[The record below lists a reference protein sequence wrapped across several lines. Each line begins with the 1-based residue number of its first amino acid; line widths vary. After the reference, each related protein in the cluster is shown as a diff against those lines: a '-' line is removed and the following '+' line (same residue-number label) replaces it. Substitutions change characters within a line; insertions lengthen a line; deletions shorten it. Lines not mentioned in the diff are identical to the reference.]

1 MPKAKT
7 KEFIFSK
14 NMLKKMGRRIKPNL
28 LVLGASGGLANA
40 FLHSLV
46 HHRNLFNRLVLLD
59 KNKKLISNPY
69 VDHKN
74 LEYVFLNKEIKLPS
88 GKKEYRSILK
98 KYRINIVVDLTD
110 ADSIPLI
117 EASNE
122 AGVDYINTAINGN
135 KKTLSN
141 LISEIF
147 SKKHKWN
154 GARNILCAGMN
165 PGNVNMFVRYGI
177 EKFGVPEEIVHFE
190 YDTSMIARRWKAM
203 ITWSIHEFLIEN
215 VYDPGGIALG
225 KDKVKL
231 LLPNALSNT
240 EDMRSV
246 LKPILKLNEYPHGAL
261 VLHEENLTL
270 SRKYNI
276 PSKFLYAVHMK
287 TMDALSKIYKQ
298 EKDVNQQQ
306 LDAADNL
313 INILD
318 GSENIGVLLRY
329 KNKKAYYLNTVP
341 NISIM
346 GTNATYLQASIGIFA
361 ALFVLLVD
369 KLKKGTYFVEDLYDT
384 HYKYYMFDNLR
395 VQEFV
400 FTQDKL
406 NGYNPQVR
414 LRRKNRFEHLY
425 F

>member
-1 MPKAKT
+1 MSRKT
-7 KEFIFSK
+7 
-14 NMLKKMGRRIKPNL
+14 KPNL

-40 FLHSLV
+40 FLHNLV
-46 HHRNLFNRLVLLD
+46 HHRDLFNKLVLLD
-59 KNKKLISNPY
+59 KNKKLADNPY
-69 VDHKN
+69 IDHKY
-74 LEYVFLNKEIKLPS
+74 LDYVFLNQEIKLPS

-122 AGVDYINTAINGN
+122 AGVDYINTAINDN
-135 KKTLSN
+135 KKTISN

-147 SKKHKWN
+147 SKKHRWN
-154 GARNILCAGMN
+154 NARNILCAGMN
-165 PGNVNMFVRYGI
+165 PGNVNMLVRYGI
-177 EKFGVPEEIVHFE
+177 EKFGVPKEIIHFE
-190 YDTSMIARRWKAM
+190 YDTSMIARKWKAM
-203 ITWSIHEFLIEN
+203 ITWSAHEFLIEDI
-215 VYDPGGIALG
+215 YDPGGMVLG

-231 LLPNALSNT
+231 LLPNAISNT
-240 EDMRSV
+240 EDMRPV

-261 VLHEENLTL
+261 VLHEENLTIA
-270 SRKYNI
+270 RKYDV
-276 PSKFLYAVHMK
+276 PSKFLYAIHMK
-287 TMDALSKIYKQ
+287 TMDALSKIYRK

-313 INILD
+313 TNILD

-329 KNKKAYYLNTVP
+329 KNKKVYYFNTVP
-341 NISIM
+341 NISVI
-346 GTNATYLQASIGIFA
+346 GTNATYMQASIGVFS

-400 FTQDKL
+400 FTGDKM
-406 NGYNPQVR
+406 NGYNPQIR
-414 LRRKNRFEHLY
+414 LRRNDRFEHLY
-425 F
+425 V